1 MESLGNQTMDWNYLD
16 FELEIGAGS
25 GRRYPVTVI
34 QSVAGEAREVMHF
47 PFDDLV
53 LENQLLILQNVLL
66 RSGGSRRRVP
76 LSEEQAVQR
85 FGQALFEA
93 LFIGEV
99 RSRYA
104 VSQQEAFSQGK
115 GLRLK
120 LRIQSSALAALPWE
134 FLYDPGQG
142 EYVCLSS
149 NTPIVRYLELPRPPQ
164 PLTVTPPLRI
174 LGMIAS
180 PENLGDLD
188 VEREQ
193 QRVERATE
201 RVRASGNV
209 TLTWLEGQ
217 TWQDLQRAMRRGP
230 WHVFHF
236 IGHGGYDSNVDEGL
250 IALTDEDG
258 QAHYLSSTQL
268 GLLLTDHHPLR
279 LVVLNACEGARGGK
293 RDIFSSTAATL
304 VRRGVPAVL
313 AMQYDITDQAAIE
326 LSRAFYEAIAD
337 GLPVDT
343 AVGEARKAI
352 SLGIVNTLE
361 WGTPVLY
368 MRAPDGVLFS
378 VVSQSV
384 ASREPLSAPATER
397 ATSSSRERAVEEG
410 LSASTSSEETE
421 RISSVPS
428 SPTNVQ
434 VPPPVQPLHPPSRV
448 ALGEPGSV
456 APSEGQ
462 AARTNAADTASTDAK
477 QTSWPE
483 AFPGADISPVAEKQ
497 LEEQARKAEE
507 ERVRKAWEEGRA
519 GQAKEQADK
528 IEEAGVAPALEQA
541 SQVKQLEAEPEPVP
555 VAPASET
562 TDTSQSQQSTGMA
575 IPVPLQQDGT
585 EPTVPVSMPDA
596 ELPSVEDPSVPSA
609 RPEAPGDREPTV
621 PTSNASESASTVL
634 ATNAPSL
641 PTEEADTDQDEERG
655 VQEAEKDS
663 VHVSVSPQAPTEAP
677 TVLPARPGERYLTA
691 VIIGVFLSLVS
702 IVFTNVIPIL
712 TGTDPYPS
720 YLQVLPPLVLSLIPG
735 LLLRKSG
742 VARKASLLTG
752 LVVGVSWF
760 VFILAKYANA
770 GILPQF
776 PPEAWFATVAC
787 AAACGPLSWLV
798 VWLTT
803 HPDQYGLSSSNRNEE
818 R

>member
-1 MESLGNQTMDWNYLD
+1 MESLGNQSTDWGYLD

-47 PFDDLV
+47 PFDDLA

-66 RSGGSRRRVP
+66 RSGGRRRRVP

-378 VVSQSV
+378 VVPQSM
-384 ASREPLSAPATER
+384 ASREPPSAPATER

-434 VPPPVQPLHPPSRV
+434 VPPPVQPLHPTSRV
-448 ALGEPGSV
+448 PLGEPSSV

-462 AARTNAADTASTDAK
+462 AARTNAADTASTNAE

-483 AFPGADISPVAEKQ
+483 AFPGADISPVPEKQ

-507 ERVRKAWEEGRA
+507 ERVRKAWEEERA
-519 GQAKEQADK
+519 GQAK
-528 IEEAGVAPALEQA
+528 EQA

-555 VAPASET
+555 VVPASET
-562 TDTSQSQQSTGMA
+562 TDTSRSQQSTGMA

-596 ELPSVEDPSVPSA
+596 ELPSVEDPSVPPA
-609 RPEAPGDREPTV
+609 GPEAPGHREPTV

-634 ATNAPSL
+634 ATNATSL
-641 PTEEADTDQDEERG
+641 PREEADTDQDEERR

-677 TVLPARPGERYLTA
+677 TVLPARPGERVLSA

-702 IVFTNVIPIL
+702 ILFTNVIPIL
-712 TGTDPYPS
+712 AGTDPSPS
-720 YLQVLPPLVLSLIPG
+720 YSQVLPPLVLSLIPG

-752 LVVGVSWF
+752 LVVGGSWF
-760 VFILAKYANA
+760 VFILAKYAHL
-770 GILPQF
+770 LPF
-776 PPEAWFATVAC
+776 PPEAWFALVAC
-787 AAACGPLSWLV
+787 AAACGPLSWLIA
-798 VWLTT
+798 WLTT
-803 HPDQYGLSSSNRNEE
+803 HPDPYGLSSSSRNEE